1 MFWGKSLNRQL
12 QTSTRSPLR
21 SVANMS
27 DMAAILDNLAL
38 RETRWLEWQRCSAGG
53 DDEKAHFYFENYCY
67 HMRNALSEQ
76 QDKFNAGDKENAEA
90 AVQEA
95 LDWLDIQRVS
105 REANADEFEAR
116 QKELEGIVNPIILKA
131 FLDVL
136 EANRETSGCLVD
148 LQFHARGTRQ
158 PYWGGLTNKNNP
170 NKNNPKIF
178 RAYLFKNKNKH
189 PRNWLLLVVLKSACS
204 TQATPKQKSAIWV
217 AHVVLLEA
225 NSTTMRRYT
234 ACNAA

>member
-12 QTSTRSPLR
+12 QASTRRPLR

-131 FLDVL
+131 FLEVL
-136 EANRETSGCLVD
+136 EAKNGLENYCFTLRIAISTAELQDKFDAGDKENVEAAVQEALDWSRNRLAKKEDFET
-148 LQFHARGTRQ
+148 
-158 PYWGGLTNKNNP
+158 
-170 NKNNPKIF
+170 
-178 RAYLFKNKNKH
+178 
-189 PRNWLLLVVLKSACS
+189 
-204 TQATPKQKSAIWV
+204 KQKELEG
-217 AHVVLLEA
+217 VVNPILTKVYSKHFA
-225 NSTTMRRYT
+225 
-234 ACNAA
+234 